1 MGAAFIETFTLGLTL
16 KLMLALNEFGLDPQ
30 EWHIAEGGY
39 TSHVLLVNSR
49 DPEFRLL
56 GEVSGSKWK
65 SIEVLSI

>member
-1 MGAAFIETFTLGLTL
+1 MGAVFIETFTLGLTL

-30 EWHIAEGGY
+30 EWQMAEGGF
-39 TSHVLLVNSR
+39 TSHVLLVNSH

-56 GEVSGSKWK
+56 GEIAGSRWK

>member
-1 MGAAFIETFTLGLTL
+1 MGAAFIETVTLGLTL

-30 EWHIAEGGY
+30 EWQIAEGGF
-39 TSHVLLVNSR
+39 TSHILLINSI

-56 GEVSGSKWK
+56 GEVSGSRWK